1 MTALYN
7 EIEPFAAQWLRSL
20 ISAGHIAPGAVDE
33 RSISDL
39 TPADVAGPGQRHFF
53 AGIGG
58 WSYALRLAGVPDDAS
73 VWTGSCPCQPFSAA
87 GKRSGTSDP
96 RHLWPAWFALIR
108 ECRPAIIFGEQV
120 ASKDGLAWLDLV
132 FADLER
138 CGYSVGAADL
148 CAAGVG
154 APHIRQRLFFVAY
167 ADELTRGQGSALAR
181 WSDPRVAAAR
191 RCNERPGS
199 GGSAGQLGNPDIHKT
214 EHYRNAGKSA
224 RSRLRNVARGAVKAG
239 GLGNAGSNGNL
250 QHDGEL
256 RGDEAQCQVRAA
268 DGNHAPIIAGA
279 TRGFWS
285 NADWLPCIDGVSR
298 PVEPIAQQM
307 VDGSTES
314 LGRIGTQLAKSVEE
328 EVIHAAGTEN
338 RAREAMLNLRRSLE
352 AEAIRRAPGRL
363 HSVSEAPVLLAFVR
377 ELEEQ
382 GWTFSQGS
390 SCSGAKVP
398 QGSVRV
404 LRHGETAASPPCGR
418 GLDEQSAGESPDIMR
433 VLSSVLARNTQA
445 AWGETFDARARATHP
460 LMVGAPARVGRLR
473 GYGNAIVA
481 EVAATFIEAAL
492 EAGDIQ

>member
-53 AGIGG
+53 AGIGV
-58 WSYALRLAGVPDDAS
+58 WSYALRLAGVRDDVT

-96 RHLWPAWFALIR
+96 RHLWPAWFALI
-108 ECRPAIIFGEQV
+108 EQCRPAIIFGEQV
-120 ASKDGLAWLDLV
+120 ASIDGLDWLDLV

-154 APHIRQRLFFVAY
+154 APHIRQRLYFVAY
-167 ADELTRGQGSALAR
+167 ADE
-181 WSDPRVAAAR
+181 AR
-191 RCNERPGS
+191 RGELGLVRVRKDGDAQPGDDVDGCGADGRLGDPDGERENAFRRIRKGAHAERARSPRRLGDNVS
-199 GGSAGQLGNPDIHKT
+199 DGLQGGVEAGT
-214 EHYRNAGKSA
+214 ETRSA
-224 RSRLRNVARGAVKAG
+224 RRPWN
-239 GLGNAGSNGNL
+239 
-250 QHDGEL
+250 D
-256 RGDEAQCQVRAA
+256 
-268 DGNHAPIIAGA
+268 
-279 TRGFWS
+279 
-285 NADWLPCIDGVSR
+285 ADWIPCIDGVSR

-382 GWTFSQGS
+382 GWTLSQGS

-481 EVAATFIEAAL
+481 EVAATFIQAAL
-492 EAGDIQ
+492 EAGEVTP